1 MCEGFFTADMT
12 LGEARRTFRK
22 LLAECDNAF
31 VRQTPALDADVIIC
45 HFGGFSRTYLLTH
58 EDEQISFFLAEEL
71 SLALGQRLSGL
82 PVAYITNEKEFYGRL
97 FYVDQNVLIPKP
109 DTELLVDLAVA
120 DARRR
125 MLEKQQMPSRQMKLT
140 ERNGGGQQTAS
151 SESVRPSMQTAL
163 TTGCRPA
170 QQTALRIADICTG
183 SGCIAISLLLE
194 LAGEPGDGSRRTAA
208 SMQPSFPSFVHSEA
222 AQKTPGFAGPSM
234 ALDVVATD
242 LSRDALGVAEKNVG
256 KLVPDALRSRISL
269 LEGDLCA
276 PLDAAGGEAL
286 KADGGLICDPAD
298 EKQTAAL
305 FDIIVSNPP
314 YVPASVT
321 DELLSDGRGEPR
333 LALDGDTDATL
344 TLKAD
349 DGLASRQASESS
361 LRSSDGLAII
371 RRLGPQVF
379 AHLAPGGS
387 FFLETGEYN
396 AEAAAAFLETCGFT
410 DVCIHRDLAGQLRV
424 TEARRPL

>member
-1 MCEGFFTADMT
+1 MAFPERLINGRSGSILIHMCEGFFTADMT
-12 LGEARRTFRK
+12 LGEVRRTFRK
-22 LLAECDNAF
+22 LLADSVNPF

-45 HFGGFSRTYLLTH
+45 HFGGFSRTHLLTH

-82 PVAYITNEKEFYGRL
+82 PVAYITNEKEFYGRP

-109 DTELLVDLAVA
+109 DTELLVELAVA

-125 MLEKQQMPSRQMKLT
+125 MFEKQQVPSLQP
-140 ERNGGGQQTAS
+140 AS
-151 SESVRPSMQTAL
+151 SESSRPL
-163 TTGCRPA
+163 

-183 SGCIAISLLLE
+183 SSCIAISLLLE
-194 LAGEPGDGSRRTAA
+194 LTGGQGDGSRRTAA

-242 LSRDALGVAEKNVG
+242 LSRDALDVADKNVG
-256 KLVPDALRSRISL
+256 KLVPDALRARISL
-269 LEGDLCA
+269 LEGDLCV
-276 PLDAAGGEAL
+276 PLN
-286 KADGGLICDPAD
+286 DG
-298 EKQTAAL
+298 AL

-333 LALDGDTDATL
+333 LALDG
-344 TLKAD
+344 
-349 DGLASRQASESS
+349 G
-361 LRSSDGLAII
+361 SDGLAII

-379 AHLAPGGS
+379 SHLVPGGS

-396 AEAAAAFLETCGFT
+396 AEAAAAYLESVGFT
-410 DVCIHRDLAGQLRV
+410 DVRIHKDLSGQLRV

>member
-45 HFGGFSRTYLLTH
+45 HFAGFSRTHLLTH
-58 EDEQISFFLAEEL
+58 GDEQISFFLAEEL
-71 SLALGQRLSGL
+71 SLALRKRLSGL
-82 PVAYITNEKEFYGRL
+82 PVAYITNEKEFYGRP

-109 DTELLVDLAVA
+109 DTELLVELAVA

-125 MLEKQQMPSRQMKLT
+125 MPEKRQVPSQ
-140 ERNGGGQQTAS
+140 
-151 SESVRPSMQTAL
+151 P
-163 TTGCRPA
+163 
-170 QQTALRIADICTG
+170 TALRIADICTG

-194 LAGEPGDGSRRTAA
+194 LASGPGDA
-208 SMQPSFPSFVHSEA
+208 SLVTLA
-222 AQKTPGFAGPSM
+222 
-234 ALDVVATD
+234 ATD

-256 KLVPDALRSRISL
+256 KLVPDALRPRISL

-276 PLDAAGGEAL
+276 PLDESASS
-286 KADGGLICDPAD
+286 
-298 EKQTAAL
+298 L

-333 LALDGDTDATL
+333 LALDGDTDAAL
-344 TLKAD
+344 VLKAD
-349 DGLASRQASESS
+349 SGLAGNPASEKRTESG
-361 LRSSDGLAII
+361 DGLAIV
-371 RRLGPQVF
+371 RRLGPQVLS
-379 AHLAPGGS
+379 HLVPGGS

-396 AEAAAAFLETCGFT
+396 AEAAAAYLESVGFT
-410 DVCIHRDLAGQLRV
+410 DVRIHKDLSGQLRV

>member
-12 LGEARRTFRK
+12 LGEARQTFRK

-31 VRQTPALDADVIIC
+31 VRQTPTLDADVIIC
-45 HFGGFSRTYLLTH
+45 HFAGISRTHLLTH
-58 EDEQISFFLAEEL
+58 GDEQISFFLAEEL

-82 PVAYITNEKEFYGRL
+82 PVAYITNEKEFYGRP

-109 DTELLVDLAVA
+109 DTELLVELAVA

-125 MLEKQQMPSRQMKLT
+125 MPEKRQVPSQ
-140 ERNGGGQQTAS
+140 
-151 SESVRPSMQTAL
+151 
-163 TTGCRPA
+163 PA
-170 QQTALRIADICTG
+170 ALRIADICTG

-194 LAGEPGDGSRRTAA
+194 LAGEPGDGPRR
-208 SMQPSFPSFVHSEA
+208 
-222 AQKTPGFAGPSM
+222 
-234 ALDVVATD
+234 VVATD
-242 LSRDALGVAEKNVG
+242 LSSDALRVAGKNIE
-256 KLVPDALRSRISL
+256 KLVPDALRARISL

-276 PLDAAGGEAL
+276 PLDESVSS
-286 KADGGLICDPAD
+286 
-298 EKQTAAL
+298 L

-333 LALDGDTDATL
+333 LALDGDTDAAL
-344 TLKAD
+344 DLKAD
-349 DGLASRQASESS
+349 GGLAGNPASEKRTESG
-361 LRSSDGLAII
+361 DGLAIV
-371 RRLGPQVF
+371 RRLGPQVLS
-379 AHLAPGGS
+379 HLVPGGS

-396 AEAAAAFLETCGFT
+396 AEAAAAYLESVGFT
-410 DVCIHRDLAGQLRV
+410 DVRIHKDLSGQLRV

>member
-22 LLAECDNAF
+22 FLAECDNAF

-82 PVAYITNEKEFYGRL
+82 PVAYITNEKEFYGRP

-109 DTELLVDLAVA
+109 DTELLVELAVA

-125 MLEKQQMPSRQMKLT
+125 MSEKQKMPSRQMKLT
-140 ERNGGGQQTAS
+140 ECNGGGQQTAPA
-151 SESVRPSMQTAL
+151 ES
-163 TTGCRPA
+163 GRPA
-170 QQTALRIADICTG
+170 QQTELRIADICTG

-194 LAGEPGDGSRRTAA
+194 LASEPGDGSRRTAA

-242 LSRDALGVAEKNVG
+242 LSRDALAVAEKNVG
-256 KLVPDALRSRISL
+256 KLVPDALRPRISL

-276 PLDAAGGEAL
+276 PLDAADGKAL

-298 EKQTAAL
+298 ENQTAAL

-314 YVPASVT
+314 YVPAAVT

-333 LALDGDTDATL
+333 LALDGDTDTAL
-344 TLKAD
+344 VC
-349 DGLASRQASESS
+349 RQASESS

-379 AHLAPGGS
+379 AHLVPGGS

>member
-1 MCEGFFTADMT
+1 MT

-22 LLAECDNAF
+22 LLAECANPF

-45 HFGGFSRTYLLTH
+45 HFAGLTRTQLLTR
-58 EDEQISFFLAEEL
+58 EDEQVSFYLAEEL

-82 PVAYITNEKEFYGRL
+82 PVAYITNEKEFYGRP

-109 DTELLVDLAVA
+109 DTELLVELGVA

-125 MLEKQQMPSRQMKLT
+125 MSEKRPVPS
-140 ERNGGGQQTAS
+140 
-151 SESVRPSMQTAL
+151 
-163 TTGCRPA
+163 

-183 SGCIAISLLLE
+183 SGCVAISLLLE
-194 LAGEPGDGSRRTAA
+194 LAGEPGGGSRRTAA

-222 AQKTPGFAGPSM
+222 AHKTSGFAGPSM

-242 LSRDALGVAEKNVG
+242 LSSDALRVAVKNVE
-256 KLVPDALRSRISL
+256 KLVPDALRPRISL

-276 PLDAAGGEAL
+276 PLD
-286 KADGGLICDPAD
+286 D
-298 EKQTAAL
+298 AAL

-333 LALDGDTDATL
+333 LALDGDTDAAL
-344 TLKAD
+344 ALKAD
-349 DGLASRQASESS
+349 GGLIGEPAAESTS
-361 LRSSDGLAII
+361 RSSDGLAII
-371 RRLGPQVF
+371 RRLGPQVL
-379 AHLAPGGS
+379 AHLVPGGS

-396 AEAAAAFLETCGFT
+396 AEAAAAYLESVGFT
-410 DVCIHRDLAGQLRV
+410 DVRIHKDLSDQLRV

>member
-58 EDEQISFFLAEEL
+58 EDEQIPFYLAESL
-71 SLALGQRLSGL
+71 SIALDQRLSGL
-82 PVAYITNEKEFYGRL
+82 PVAYIINEKEFYGRP

-109 DTELLVDLAVA
+109 DTELLVELATA

-125 MLEKQQMPSRQMKLT
+125 MSEMRVGPS
-140 ERNGGGQQTAS
+140 E
-151 SESVRPSMQTAL
+151 QTAL
-163 TTGCRPA
+163 TTGGLPS

-194 LAGEPGDGSRRTAA
+194 LSGGGRALKADSGLPDGPADESSA
-208 SMQPSFPSFVHSEA
+208 SESVCSVN
-222 AQKTPGFAGPSM
+222 
-234 ALDVVATD
+234 LVATD
-242 LSRDALGVAEKNVG
+242 LSRDALGVAEKNIG
-256 KLVPDALRSRISL
+256 KLVPDALQARISL

-276 PLDAAGGEAL
+276 PLDEAAAGAL
-286 KADGGLICDPAD
+286 KADDGLICEPSA

-314 YVPASVT
+314 YVPAAVT
-321 DELLSDGRGEPR
+321 DELLADGRGEPR
-333 LALDGDTDATL
+333 LALDGDTDAAL
-344 TLKAD
+344 ALKAD
-349 DGLASRQASESS
+349 GGLAGNPASEKRTESG
-361 LRSSDGLAII
+361 DGLAII
-371 RRLGPQVF
+371 RRLGPQV
-379 AHLAPGGS
+379 LSRLVPGGS

-396 AEAAAAFLETCGFT
+396 AEAAAAYLESVGFT
-410 DVCIHRDLAGQLRV
+410 DVCIHKDLSGQLRV